1 MNNNTI
7 RMKVNNLKIT
17 VLAKEEKELEMNQT
31 TKYDFKK
38 MLTS

>member
-17 VLAKEEKELEMNQT
+17 VLAKEEKELGMNQT